1 MMGSSGNRSGAGAGN
16 QQRAAQQE
24 QDRRDEARANPSES
38 EQPAAQTSRRV
49 EPAPP
54 LPRQHLDKLGQE
66 ADMEL
71 KPRFL
76 APDYRG
82 SGKLAGQVAIVT
94 GGDSGI

>member
-24 QDRRDEARANPSES
+24 QDRRDARKRRDEARANPSES
-38 EQPAAQTSRRV
+38 EQPAAQTSRRA

-82 SGKLAGQVAIVT
+82 SGKLAGQVAIV
-94 GGDSGI
+94 